1 MLSGCAPNGT
11 RAVPAKPTVQA
22 VPAQVETTPNIRVT
36 KDVVY
41 GTADGMPLT
50 LDVCA
55 RVAATAGEQAPK
67 PALLVIHGGSWRAGD
82 KNSAAWLPIC
92 EWLGGA
98 GFVAFSVNYRL
109 APQHVFP
116 AAIDD
121 TRAAV
126 RWMRAPEQVARY
138 GIDPAR
144 IGVFGGS
151 AGGNLAALLGT
162 TGTGPLTTGDR
173 VAAVAELSGPT
184 DLTAA
189 GLSLGTTSPSF
200 QRIELDYLGCT
211 SFDLCPQARAASPLY
226 QVDSGDPPFFIGQS
240 FDEFIPKPQADALAA
255 ALHKAGV
262 ETTYAA
268 VPGTRHSIAMLTP
281 QLRARIVDFLHSHLG
296 N

>member
-1 MLSGCAPNGT
+1 
-11 RAVPAKPTVQA
+11 VPAKPAVQA

-36 KDVVY
+36 RDVVY
-41 GTADGMPLT
+41 GTADGAPLT
-50 LDVCA
+50 LDVCT
-55 RVAATAGEQAPK
+55 RVAATTGEQAPK
-67 PALLVIHGGSWRAGD
+67 PAVLVIHGGSWRSGD
-82 KNSAAWLPIC
+82 KSNAAWLPAC

-98 GFVAFSVNYRL
+98 GCVAFSINYRL

-126 RWMRAPEQVARY
+126 RWMRAPEQVDRY

-200 QRIELDYLGCT
+200 QQIELDYLGCT

-240 FDEFIPKPQADALAA
+240 LDEFIPKPQADALVA

-262 ETTYAA
+262 ETTYATL
-268 VPGTRHSIAMLTP
+268 PGTRHSLAMLTP
-281 QLRARIVDFLHSHLG
+281 QLRARIVDFLHAHLG